1 MSKFYSLVQNIE
13 KLRKEIDD
21 IQKSDDEVKK
31 EQENKTVEVGIVIQ
45 STFNIFRSIDTSSEI
60 YHSNDDKDEI
70 KNIYNICE
78 KNYTK
83 LTNEITQVNV
93 KREELWKNIRDIQEY
108 LINLGIFT
116 ENKTDYSE
124 FILENIEI
132 PKLDNEISFLNNKLE
147 VLERDARKNDIEY
160 EKYEGVLNTTIN
172 KVINFFGSIKAE
184 RKLEAIN
191 VAQKKLYVTLRFYFD
206 HYKDSLKL
214 QNPYLEECIKT
225 AKLYRESLN
234 SLLDTIDKKILPFLE
249 ISNLFL
255 KSLIIKELVK
265 ENKLNENI
273 SLKDIDSPKT
283 IGNLKDTKYNIYYT
297 FFENLFHLYTSIE
310 LAFKENILTN
320 LMFFKNDYL
329 EGGELQDIES
339 KIRDSAKT
347 YPEIGT
353 FDWIISID
361 TSDEEY
367 IYSTK
372 DIKFLNYSKSIK
384 EAEEKI
390 EAINEKIDDVKKK
403 LEEIEKISYELK

>member
-1 MSKFYSLVQNIE
+1 MSKFYTLVYNIE
-13 KLRKEIDD
+13 KLRKEIED
-21 IQKSDDEVKK
+21 IQKSEDEIKK
-31 EQENKTVEVGIVIQ
+31 EQENKTTEAGIVIQ
-45 STFNIFRSIDTSSEI
+45 SAFNIFGSKDISSEI
-60 YHSNDDKDEI
+60 YQGKDDKDEI
-70 KNIYNICE
+70 KNIYNICNQ
-78 KNYTK
+78 NYTK
-83 LTNEITQVNV
+83 LTNEITHVNI

-108 LINLGIFT
+108 LSNLGILT

-132 PKLDNEISFLNNKLE
+132 PKINKEINFLNNKLE

-160 EKYEGVLNTTIN
+160 AKYEGFFNTTIN
-172 KVINFFGSIKAE
+172 RVINPFGSVTAE
-184 RKLEAIN
+184 RKLEAVNI
-191 VAQKKLYVTLRFYFD
+191 AQKKLYVTLRFYFD
-206 HYKDSLKL
+206 YYKDSLKL
-214 QNPYLEECIKT
+214 QNPYLEECIKI

-273 SLKDIDSPKT
+273 SLKDIESPKA

-310 LAFKENILTN
+310 LAFKENILSN
-320 LMFFKNDYL
+320 LIFFKNDYL
-329 EGGELQDIES
+329 EEGELQDIES

-353 FDWIISID
+353 LDWIISID

-384 EAEEKI
+384 EAEEQI
-390 EAINEKIDDVKKK
+390 EAINDKINDVKRN
-403 LEEIEKISYELK
+403 LEEIEKISNELK

>member
-1 MSKFYSLVQNIE
+1 MSKFYTLVHNIE
-13 KLRKEIDD
+13 KLRKEIKD
-21 IQKSDDEVKK
+21 IQKSDDEIKK
-31 EQENKTVEVGIVIQ
+31 EQEDKTTEVGIVIQ
-45 STFNIFRSIDTSSEI
+45 SAFNIFGSKDISSEI
-60 YHSNDDKDEI
+60 YQGNNDEDEI
-70 KNIYNICE
+70 KNIYDICD
-78 KNYTK
+78 KNYVK
-83 LTNEITQVNV
+83 LANEIIYVNV
-93 KREELWKNIRDIQEY
+93 KREELWKSIRDIQEY
-108 LINLGIFT
+108 LSNLGILT

-124 FILENIEI
+124 FTLENIEI
-132 PKLDNEISFLNNKLE
+132 PKLDREISFLNNKLE
-147 VLERDARKNDIEY
+147 FLERDARKNDIEY
-160 EKYEGVLNTTIN
+160 EKYEGAFNTTIN
-172 KVINFFGSIKAE
+172 RVKNFFGSIKAE

-191 VAQKKLYVTLRFYFD
+191 IAQKKLYVTLRFYFD
-206 HYKDSLKL
+206 YYKDSLKL
-214 QNPYLEECIKT
+214 QNPYLEECIKV

-234 SLLDTIDKKILPFLE
+234 NLLDTLDKKVLPFLE

-265 ENKLNENI
+265 ENKLNENM
-273 SLKDIDSPKT
+273 SLKDIEPPKT
-283 IGNLKDTKYNIYYT
+283 IANLKDTKYNIYYT

-329 EGGELQDIES
+329 EREELRDIES
-339 KIRDSAKT
+339 KIRESAKT

-390 EAINEKIDDVKKK
+390 ETINENIADVKKN
-403 LEEIEKISYELK
+403 LEEIEKISNELK

>member
-31 EQENKTVEVGIVIQ
+31 EQENKTVEVGIVIPGI
-45 STFNIFRSIDTSSEI
+45 FNFSSKNISNEI
-60 YHSNDDKDEI
+60 YQGKDDKDEI
-70 KNIYNICE
+70 KNIYNICNQ
-78 KNYTK
+78 NYTK
-83 LTNEITQVNV
+83 LTNEITHVNV

-108 LINLGIFT
+108 LSNLGILT

-124 FILENIEI
+124 FTLENIEI
-132 PKLDNEISFLNNKLE
+132 PKLDKEINFLNNKLE

-160 EKYEGVLNTTIN
+160 EKYEGFLNTTIN
-172 KVINFFGSIKAE
+172 RVINPFGSVKAE

-191 VAQKKLYVTLRFYFD
+191 IAQKKLYVTLRFYFD
-206 HYKDSLKL
+206 YYKDSLKL

-234 SLLDTIDKKILPFLE
+234 TLLDTIDKKILPFLE
-249 ISNLFL
+249 RTTFFL
-255 KSLIIKELVK
+255 KSLVIKDLVI
-265 ENKLNENI
+265 ENKINENM
-273 SLKDIDSPKT
+273 SLEDIKIPKN
-283 IGNLKDTKYNIYYT
+283 IADLKDTKYSIYYT

-320 LMFFKNDYL
+320 LMFFKNNYL
-329 EGGELQDIES
+329 EEGELQDIES

-390 EAINEKIDDVKKK
+390 EAINDKINDVKKN
-403 LEEIEKISYELK
+403 LEEIEKISNELK

>member
-329 EGGELQDIES
+329 EEGELQDIES

-353 FDWIISID
+353 LDWIISID

-390 EAINEKIDDVKKK
+390 EAINDKINDVKRN
-403 LEEIEKISYELK
+403 LEEIEKISNELK

>member
-31 EQENKTVEVGIVIQ
+31 EQENKTVEVGIVIPGI
-45 STFNIFRSIDTSSEI
+45 FNFSSKNISNEI
-60 YHSNDDKDEI
+60 YQGKDDKDEI
-70 KNIYNICE
+70 KNIYNICNQ
-78 KNYTK
+78 NYTK
-83 LTNEITQVNV
+83 LTNEITHVNV

-108 LINLGIFT
+108 LSNLGILT

-124 FILENIEI
+124 FTLENIEI
-132 PKLDNEISFLNNKLE
+132 PKLDKEINFLNNKLE

-160 EKYEGVLNTTIN
+160 EKYEGFLNTTIN
-172 KVINFFGSIKAE
+172 RVINPFGSVKAE

-191 VAQKKLYVTLRFYFD
+191 IAQKKLYVTLRFYFD
-206 HYKDSLKL
+206 YYKDSLKL
-214 QNPYLEECIKT
+214 QNPYLEECIKI

-265 ENKLNENI
+265 ENKLNENM
-273 SLKDIDSPKT
+273 SLKDIESPKT

-320 LMFFKNDYL
+320 LMFFKNNYL
-329 EGGELQDIES
+329 EEGELQDIES

-390 EAINEKIDDVKKK
+390 EAINDKINDVKKN
-403 LEEIEKISYELK
+403 LEEIEKISNELK

>member
-1 MSKFYSLVQNIE
+1 MSKFRALVYNIE
-13 KLRKEIDD
+13 KLRKEIED
-21 IQKSDDEVKK
+21 IQKSDDEIKK
-31 EQENKTVEVGIVIQ
+31 EQETKTVVAGILVPGI
-45 STFNIFRSIDTSSEI
+45 FNFVSKDISKEI
-60 YHSNDDKDEI
+60 YQDNNDEDEI
-70 KNIYNICE
+70 KNIYSICK
-78 KNYTK
+78 KNYVR
-83 LTNEITQVNV
+83 LSNEIIHVNV
-93 KREELWKNIRDIQEY
+93 KRENLWKSIRDIQEY
-108 LINLGIFT
+108 LSNLGILSK
-116 ENKTDYSE
+116 NKTDYSD
-124 FILENIEI
+124 FTLEYIEI
-132 PKLDNEISFLNNKLE
+132 PKINKEINFLNNKLE
-147 VLERDARKNDIEY
+147 FLERDARKNDIAYKEY
-160 EKYEGVLNTTIN
+160 EGILNTAIN
-172 KVINFFGSIKAE
+172 KLVSFRKTTMDE

-191 VAQKKLYVTLRFYFD
+191 MAQKRLYVTLRYYFD
-206 HYKDSLKL
+206 YYKDSLKL

-234 SLLDTIDKKILPFLE
+234 TLLDTIDKKILPFLE
-249 ISNLFL
+249 RTTFFL
-255 KSLIIKELVK
+255 KSLVIKDLVI
-265 ENKLNENI
+265 ENKINENM
-273 SLKDIDSPKT
+273 SLEDIKIPKN
-283 IGNLKDTKYNIYYT
+283 IADLKDTKYSIYYT

>member
-31 EQENKTVEVGIVIQ
+31 EQENKTVEVGIVIPGI
-45 STFNIFRSIDTSSEI
+45 FNFSSKNISNEI
-60 YHSNDDKDEI
+60 YQGKDDKDEI
-70 KNIYNICE
+70 KNIYNICNQ
-78 KNYTK
+78 NYTK
-83 LTNEITQVNV
+83 LTNEITHVNV

-108 LINLGIFT
+108 LSNLGILT

-124 FILENIEI
+124 FTLENIEI
-132 PKLDNEISFLNNKLE
+132 PKLDKEINFLNNKLE

-160 EKYEGVLNTTIN
+160 EKYEGFLNTTIN
-172 KVINFFGSIKAE
+172 RVINPFGSVKAE

-191 VAQKKLYVTLRFYFD
+191 IAQKKLYVTLRFYFD
-206 HYKDSLKL
+206 YYKDSLKL

-225 AKLYRESLN
+225 AQLYRESLN
-234 SLLDTIDKKILPFLE
+234 SLLDTMDKKILPFLE

-265 ENKLNENI
+265 ENKLNENMN
-273 SLKDIDSPKT
+273 LKDIESPKT

-329 EGGELQDIES
+329 EEGELQDIES

-390 EAINEKIDDVKKK
+390 EAINDKINDVKKN
-403 LEEIEKISYELK
+403 LEEIEKISNELK